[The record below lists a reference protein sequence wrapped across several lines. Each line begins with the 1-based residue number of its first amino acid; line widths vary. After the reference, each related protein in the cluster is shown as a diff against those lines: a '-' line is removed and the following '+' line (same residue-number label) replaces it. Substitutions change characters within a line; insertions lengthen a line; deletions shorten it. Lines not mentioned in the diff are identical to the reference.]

1 MKNKICV
8 ISLIVLTIV
17 AIATTSLGFSV
28 DMTLSKSENIKINDE
43 ITVTLNFSEE
53 IVGATFKVNYDNNNL
68 KLVGSETTNLTVS
81 ENDGK
86 VAGVYVDM
94 AKTGTNNLKIKFKVI
109 NTTNT
114 TMAFKIEDG
123 KFVTK
128 KDEKSYSINKV
139 TKTDETTDNKKDDNT
154 NSNTNKNNTTNSTTN
169 NTTSNSTNNT
179 TNNTI
184 NNITNNTTNNTISN
198 ETTNTD
204 NNTLN
209 TINDVT
215 NTSTNTNS
223 TNNENNNTNSNTS
236 TNTISTDV
244 TTSTKQIPH
253 TGNYTIL
260 YVAIFLA
267 IVLSVYTGLKIKSKQ
282 FEDKYDK

>member
-1 MKNKICV
+1 MKNKIGV
-8 ISLIVLTIV
+8 ISLIILTIV

-154 NSNTNKNNTTNSTTN
+154 NSNTNKNNITNSTTN
-169 NTTSNSTNNT
+169 NTTSNTTNNT
-179 TNNTI
+179 T

-260 YVAIFLA
+260 YIAIALA

>member
-1 MKNKICV
+1 MKNKIGV
-8 ISLIVLTIV
+8 ISLIILTIV

-154 NSNTNKNNTTNSTTN
+154 NSNTNKNNITNSTTN
-169 NTTSNSTNNT
+169 NTTSNTTNNT
-179 TNNTI
+179 T

>member
-1 MKNKICV
+1 MKNKIGV
-8 ISLIVLTIV
+8 ISLIILTIV

-28 DMTLSKSENIKINDE
+28 DMALNKSENIKLNDE
-43 ITVTLNFSEE
+43 ITVTLNLSEE
-53 IVGATFKVNYDNNNL
+53 IVGATFKVNYDNSNL

-114 TMAFKIEDG
+114 TMAFKIEDA

-128 KDEKSYSINKV
+128 KDEKSYSLNKV
-139 TKTDETTDNKKDDNT
+139 TQTDASTDTKIDDNT
-154 NSNTNKNNTTNSTTN
+154 NSNTNTNTTNSTANDTV
-169 NTTSNSTNNT
+169 NNT
-179 TNNTI
+179 TNT
-184 NNITNNTTNNTISN
+184 TTNNTISD
-198 ETTNTD
+198 ETTNTA
-204 NNTLN
+204 NNTSN
-209 TINDVT
+209 IINDIT
-215 NTSTNTNS
+215 NTSSNTNS
-223 TNNENNNTNSNTS
+223 TNNVDNTIFNTS

-244 TTSTKQIPH
+244 TTSTRQIPH

-260 YVAIFLA
+260 YIAIALA

>member
-1 MKNKICV
+1 MKNKIGV
-8 ISLIVLTIV
+8 ISLIILTIV

-28 DMTLSKSENIKINDE
+28 DMTLNKSENIKLNDE
-43 ITVTLNFSEE
+43 IIVTLNLSEK

-114 TMAFKIEDG
+114 TMAFKIEDA

-128 KDEKSYSINKV
+128 KDEKSYSLNKV
-139 TKTDETTDNKKDDNT
+139 TQTDASTDTKKDDNT
-154 NSNTNKNNTTNSTTN
+154 NSNTDKNN
-169 NTTSNSTNNT
+169 NTTNNT
-179 TNNTI
+179 TNNTV
-184 NNITNNTTNNTISN
+184 NNTTINNTISN

-204 NNTLN
+204 NNTSN
-209 TINDVT
+209 TINNVT
-215 NTSTNTNS
+215 NTSSNTNS
-223 TNNENNNTNSNTS
+223 TNNVDNTILNTS

-260 YVAIFLA
+260 YIAIALA

>member
-94 AKTGTNNLKIKFKVI
+94 AKAGTKNLKIKFKVI

-114 TMAFKIEDG
+114 TMAFKIEDA

-128 KDEKSYSINKV
+128 KDEKSYSLNKV
-139 TKTDETTDNKKDDNT
+139 TQTDASTDTKKDDNT
-154 NSNTNKNNTTNSTTN
+154 NSNTDKNN
-169 NTTSNSTNNT
+169 NTTNNT
-179 TNNTI
+179 TNNTV
-184 NNITNNTTNNTISN
+184 NNNTTNNTISN

-260 YVAIFLA
+260 YIAIALA

>member
-1 MKNKICV
+1 MKNKIGV
-8 ISLIVLTIV
+8 ISLIILTIV

-28 DMTLSKSENIKINDE
+28 DMTLNKSEKINLNDE
-43 ITVTLNFSEE
+43 IIVTLNLSEE

-94 AKTGTNNLKIKFKVI
+94 AKAGTKNLKIKFKVI

-114 TMAFKIEDG
+114 TMAFKIEDA

-128 KDEKSYSINKV
+128 KDEKSYSLNKE
-139 TKTDETTDNKKDDNT
+139 TKTDATTNTKKDDNT
-154 NSNTNKNNTTNSTTN
+154 NSNTNKNN
-169 NTTSNSTNNT
+169 NT
-179 TNNTI
+179 TNNA
-184 NNITNNTTNNTISN
+184 TNNTVDNTTNTTTNNTISN

-204 NNTLN
+204 NNTSN
-209 TINDVT
+209 TINNVT
-215 NTSTNTNS
+215 NTSSDTNR
-223 TNNENNNTNSNTS
+223 TNNVDNTILN
-236 TNTISTDV
+236 NTISADT

-260 YVAIFLA
+260 YIAIALA
-267 IVLSVYTGLKIKSKQ
+267 IVLSVYTGLKIRSKQ

>member
-1 MKNKICV
+1 MKNKIGV
-8 ISLIVLTIV
+8 ISLIILTIV

-28 DMTLSKSENIKINDE
+28 DMTLNKSENIKLNDE
-43 ITVTLNFSEE
+43 ITVTLNLSEE

-114 TMAFKIEDG
+114 TMAFKIEDA

-128 KDEKSYSINKV
+128 KDEKSYSLNKV
-139 TKTDETTDNKKDDNT
+139 TQTDASTDTKKDDNT
-154 NSNTNKNNTTNSTTN
+154 NSNTNKNN
-169 NTTSNSTNNT
+169 NTTNNT
-179 TNNTI
+179 TNNTV
-184 NNITNNTTNNTISN
+184 NNTTNTTTNNTISN

-204 NNTLN
+204 NNTSN
-209 TINDVT
+209 TINNVT
-215 NTSTNTNS
+215 NTSSDTNS
-223 TNNENNNTNSNTS
+223 TNNVDNTIFNTS

-260 YVAIFLA
+260 YIAIALA

>member
-1 MKNKICV
+1 MKNKIGV
-8 ISLIVLTIV
+8 ISLIILTIV

-28 DMTLSKSENIKINDE
+28 DMALNKSENIKLNDE
-43 ITVTLNFSEE
+43 ITVTLNLSEE
-53 IVGATFKVNYDNNNL
+53 IVGATFKVNYDNSNL

-114 TMAFKIEDG
+114 TMAFKIEDA

-128 KDEKSYSINKV
+128 KDEKSYSLNKV
-139 TKTDETTDNKKDDNT
+139 TQTDASTDTKIDDNT
-154 NSNTNKNNTTNSTTN
+154 NSNTNTNTTNSTANDTV
-169 NTTSNSTNNT
+169 NNT
-179 TNNTI
+179 TNT
-184 NNITNNTTNNTISN
+184 TTNNTISD

>member
-1 MKNKICV
+1 MKNKIGV
-8 ISLIVLTIV
+8 ISLIILTIV

-28 DMTLSKSENIKINDE
+28 DMTLNKSENIKLNDE
-43 ITVTLNFSEE
+43 IIVTLNLSEK

-114 TMAFKIEDG
+114 TMAFKIEDA
-123 KFVTK
+123 KFVT
-128 KDEKSYSINKV
+128 
-139 TKTDETTDNKKDDNT
+139 KKDDNT
-154 NSNTNKNNTTNSTTN
+154 NSNTDKNN
-169 NTTSNSTNNT
+169 NTTNNT
-179 TNNTI
+179 TNNTV
-184 NNITNNTTNNTISN
+184 NNTTINNTISN

-204 NNTLN
+204 NNTSN
-209 TINDVT
+209 TINNVT
-215 NTSTNTNS
+215 NTSSNTNS
-223 TNNENNNTNSNTS
+223 TNNVDNTILNTS

-260 YVAIFLA
+260 YIAIALA

>member
-114 TMAFKIEDG
+114 TMAFKIEDA

-169 NTTSNSTNNT
+169 NTTS
-179 TNNTI
+179 
-184 NNITNNTTNNTISN
+184 NTTNNTISN

-260 YVAIFLA
+260 YIAIALA
-267 IVLSVYTGLKIKSKQ
+267 IVLSVYTGLKIRSKQ

>member
-1 MKNKICV
+1 MKNKIGV
-8 ISLIVLTIV
+8 ISLIILTIV
-17 AIATTSLGFSV
+17 AIATTSLGFSI
-28 DMTLSKSENIKINDE
+28 DMTLNKSENIKLNDE
-43 ITVTLNFSEE
+43 IIVTLNLSEK

-169 NTTSNSTNNT
+169 NTTSNTTNNT
-179 TNNTI
+179 TNNI
-184 NNITNNTTNNTISN
+184 TNNTISN